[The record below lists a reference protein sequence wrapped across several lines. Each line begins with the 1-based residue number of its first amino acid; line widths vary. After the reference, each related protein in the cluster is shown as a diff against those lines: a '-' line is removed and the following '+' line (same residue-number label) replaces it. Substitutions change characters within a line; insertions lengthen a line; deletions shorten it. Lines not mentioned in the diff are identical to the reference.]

1 MISYRKKI
9 YTYNNGAVAGA
20 FLGLDSE
27 LDEEE
32 SSETDLECGGGGRG
46 GEGAQR
52 KQARMA
58 ATTSPLLDSPG
69 RRKRDGIL
77 GMIFR

>member
-46 GEGAQR
+46 EGAQR

-69 RRKRDGIL
+69 RRNITS
-77 GMIFR
+77 